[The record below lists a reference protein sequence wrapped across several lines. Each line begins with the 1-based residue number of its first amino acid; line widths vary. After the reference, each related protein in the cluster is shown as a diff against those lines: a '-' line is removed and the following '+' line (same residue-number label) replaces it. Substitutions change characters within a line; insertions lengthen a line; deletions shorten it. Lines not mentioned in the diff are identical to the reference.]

1 MHTLVYFLFSTV
13 AGAFL
18 SLSVSATPTHPPDGP
33 PGIAGILAGIPSTPA
48 DRRGDGPPRPPS
60 DQVALPAPVPVA
72 LPLKKTDVRLNMS
85 GGLIEGEVTQVFT
98 NNTNT
103 TLEAIY
109 VFPLPAEASVTGME
123 LRVGERIIRSV
134 VKEREEARKEY
145 ESARTEGKKAALLDQ
160 ERPNIFTTSVA
171 NFNPGETVQ
180 IRFTYLQAAEYQR
193 GKYGVTFPMVVG
205 PRYIPFNQP
214 AADAARVT
222 PPLLHPSVDAGH
234 RLNLTATIAGL
245 PVKAISSSTH
255 AIVATPRNGGSTY
268 EVTLREGE
276 ALPNSEFHLDIALD
290 GGAEPEV
297 SVVTTNGHESKF
309 ALVTLFPPLGVPD
322 EKRPPRV
329 PRDVLFLIDTS
340 GSMNGESIGQAQAGL
355 SKCIETLQPE
365 DAFTIVRFASEHS
378 AFAPALRPATPETVE
393 AAQSYVRSLQADGG
407 TEMQPALDYTLSIPS
422 ERANVLRLVVF
433 LTDGDVG
440 NEDSLMRL
448 LHAKLGSARVFTFGI
463 GSAPNEYL
471 MRRLAELGRGQSRF
485 IRSHED
491 IGAVMSDFFRT
502 LDQPAL
508 TNVKLEWEDKTGK
521 ATADLAV
528 YPQLCPDVFVDR
540 PVQVVAKLPA
550 EFSGT
555 LVVKGNVSGGS
566 VAFKFPLG
574 AAAQTEH
581 AGIPTL
587 FGRALVNELM
597 YQRLRTSD
605 ATELAMLRE
614 KVVRTALDYQL
625 VTEFTS
631 RVAIEERV
639 TREPDGKLTRAAVP
653 TMLPRG
659 WNPSSFFATATNDPL
674 HLALG
679 MIAWVA
685 AIMLFVAESHRRPK
699 Q

>member
-1 MHTLVYFLFSTV
+1 M
-13 AGAFL
+13 
-18 SLSVSATPTHPPDGP
+18 
-33 PGIAGILAGIPSTPA
+33 
-48 DRRGDGPPRPPS
+48 
-60 DQVALPAPVPVA
+60 PAPVPMA

-85 GGLIEGEVTQVFT
+85 GGLIEGEVAQVFT

-103 TLEAIY
+103 VLEAIY
-109 VFPLPAEASVTGME
+109 VFPLPAEATVTGME
-123 LRVGERIIRSV
+123 LRVGERVIRSI
-134 VKEREEARKEY
+134 VKEREEARQEY
-145 ESARTEGKKAALLDQ
+145 DAARSAGKKAALLDQ

-171 NFNPGETVQ
+171 NFNPGETVR
-180 IRFTYLQAAEYQR
+180 IRFTYLQAADYQR
-193 GKYGVTFPMVVG
+193 GKYGLTFPMVVG
-205 PRYIPFNQP
+205 PRYIPIRMP
-214 AADAARVT
+214 VADADRVT
-222 PPLLHPSVDAGH
+222 PPLLHPSIDAGH
-234 RLNLTATIAGL
+234 RLALQVMITGL
-245 PVKAISSSTH
+245 PVKTITSSTH
-255 AIVATPRNGGSTY
+255 AIVATPRNDGAAY
-268 EVTLREGE
+268 EVTLRDGNT
-276 ALPNSEFHLDIALD
+276 LPDSEFHLDIALA

-297 SVVTTNGHESKF
+297 SVVTTRAHDAQF

-355 SKCIETLQPE
+355 SKCLEMLQPE

-378 AFAPALRPATPETVE
+378 AFAPALRPATAETID
-393 AAQSYVRSLQADGG
+393 AAQTYVRALHADGG

-448 LHAKLGSARVFTFGI
+448 LDTKLGSARVFTFGI

-508 TNVKLEWEDKTGK
+508 TNVKLEWHDKSGN
-521 ATADLAV
+521 AV
-528 YPQLCPDVFVDR
+528 AGLGTYPQLCPDVFVDR

-550 EFSGT
+550 QFDGT
-555 LVVKGNVSGGS
+555 LVVKGNLSGGS
-566 VAFKFPLG
+566 ATFKFPLG
-574 AAAQTEH
+574 AAAQTTH
-581 AGIPTL
+581 AGISTL
-587 FGRALVNELM
+587 FGRAAVNDLM
-597 YQRLRTSD
+597 YQRLRTND
-605 ATELAMLRE
+605 AAALKNLRDE
-614 KVVRTALDYQL
+614 VVKTALEYQL

-631 RVAIEERV
+631 RVAVEEQV
-639 TREPDGKLTRAAVP
+639 TRAPDGQLARANVP
-653 TMLPRG
+653 TVLPRG
-659 WNPSSFFATATNDPL
+659 WNPSSFFATATDDPL
-674 HLALG
+674 HLTFGL
-679 MIAWVA
+679 IAWIA
-685 AIMLFVAESHRRPK
+685 AIMLFMGETQRRPK